1 MQYRLSNLTF
11 RQMRRHP
18 NTSFGIL
25 FEGALKFLWC
35 SVLASAISLAICTAV
50 RAEEP
55 LARAHLGY
63 SIKHPLVKA
72 GWYSFSEKLKTEEDA
87 PRLKV
92 FLNGPA
98 GDDFSAIENLARGH
112 YQFGSAA
119 LPSFPETFPHAA
131 LLAEMGLV
139 GGGNEL
145 AATAAITELLA
156 IQCRP
161 CAQIFDKQGIV
172 FLGVYGAAPFVLLSY
187 DELNTPLAFQELT
200 TLTPGTAWDRLI
212 ISLGGKVT
220 QDFSDAGDLFAR
232 GEISA
237 AIATPLELSNPAV
250 KAQTRHILS
259 APLGSFRGAGA
270 FLASASYW
278 QQLPPKARGSILNA
292 LPSGIVSTTIEYKRI
307 SDLAIEEA
315 KSEGLIVNQA
325 AQDLTAKIQKHA
337 EDDLS
342 AIIQTAE
349 KRFGLTNASE
359 FVSQFLSLYQ
369 KFEKMLA
376 KAQTQEEAAQILKTE
391 IFDQLKRSNYGL
403 ASKE

>member
-1 MQYRLSNLTF
+1 
-11 RQMRRHP
+11 MRRPP
-18 NTSFGIL
+18 NISFGIL
-25 FEGALKFLWC
+25 FEGALKLLWC
-35 SVLASAISLAICTAV
+35 SVLASAISLGICTVA
-50 RAEEP
+50 RAENRSV
-55 LARAHLGY
+55 RAHLGY
-63 SIKHPLVKA
+63 SMKHPLVKA
-72 GWYSFSEKLKTEEDA
+72 GWHSFSEKLKTEKDA
-87 PRLKV
+87 PKIKV

-156 IQCRP
+156 IQCKP
-161 CAQIFDKQGIV
+161 CAQIFDRQGIV
-172 FLGVYGAAPFVLLSY
+172 FLGAYGAAPFVILSY
-187 DELNTPLAFQELT
+187 DALNTPLAFQELT

-212 ISLGGKVT
+212 ISLGGKVN

-250 KAQTRHILS
+250 KAQTRHILT
-259 APLGSFRGAGA
+259 APLGAFRGGGA

-278 QQLPPKARGSILNA
+278 QQLSAEARGSILNA
-292 LPSGIVSTTIEYKRI
+292 LPSAIVSTSIEYKRI

-315 KSEGLIVNQA
+315 KSEGLIVTQA
-325 AQDLTAKIQKHA
+325 AQDLAAKIHQHA
-337 EDDLS
+337 ENDLS
-342 AIIQTAE
+342 AILQTAE
-349 KRFGLTNASE
+349 NRFGLTNASE
-359 FVSQFLSLYQ
+359 FASQFLSLNQ
-369 KFEKMLA
+369 KFEKLLA
-376 KAQTQEEAAQILKTE
+376 KTQTEEEAAQILKAE
-391 IFDQLKRSNYGL
+391 IFDQLKRSKYGS
-403 ASKE
+403 APKE

>member
-1 MQYRLSNLTF
+1 MRL
-11 RQMRRHP
+11 HP
-18 NTSFGIL
+18 NISFGIL
-25 FEGALKFLWC
+25 FEGALKLLWC
-35 SVLASAISLAICTAV
+35 SVLASTISLSICTVA
-50 RAEEP
+50 RAENP
-55 LARAHLGY
+55 SARAHLGY
-63 SIKHPLVKA
+63 SMKHPLVKA

-87 PRLKV
+87 PKLKV

-139 GGGNEL
+139 SGENEL
-145 AATAAITELLA
+145 AATAAITELLT
-156 IQCRP
+156 IQCKP

-172 FLGVYGAAPFVLLSY
+172 FLGAYGAAPFVILSY
-187 DELNTPLAFQELT
+187 DALNTPLAFQELT

-250 KAQTRHILS
+250 KAQTRNILS
-259 APLGSFRGAGA
+259 APLGAFRGGGA

-278 QQLPPKARGSILNA
+278 RQLSAEARGSILNA
-292 LPSGIVSTTIEYKRI
+292 LPSAIVSTSIEYKRI

-315 KSEGLIVNQA
+315 KAEGLIVSQA
-325 AQDLTAKIQKHA
+325 TQDLAAKIHQHA
-337 EDDLS
+337 ENDLS

-349 KRFGLTNASE
+349 NRFGLTNASE
-359 FVSQFLSLYQ
+359 FASQFLSLNQ
-369 KFEKMLA
+369 KFEKLLA
-376 KAQTQEEAAQILKTE
+376 KTQTEEEAAQILKAE
-391 IFDQLKRSNYGL
+391 IFDQLKRSKYGS
-403 ASKE
+403 APKE